1 MRVFLIIKSK
11 TRIHLDRRLILM
23 NDVLETRMICL
34 LYSGRPVQF
43 DEDWTIFRDEDFADS
58 VL

>member
-1 MRVFLIIKSK
+1 
-11 TRIHLDRRLILM
+11 M